1 MSRNPKTIEVNRS
14 VASALELMER
24 HAITVLPVTTSR
36 GELLG
41 ILHLHDLLG
50 KGHIQFTL

>member
-1 MSRNPKTIEVNRS
+1 
-14 VASALELMER
+14 VAAALEIMEQYE
-24 HAITVLPVTTSR
+24 ITVLPVAGVK

-50 KGHIQFTL
+50 KGRVKFTM

>member
-1 MSRNPKTIEVNRS
+1 
-14 VASALELMER
+14 MER
-24 HAITVLPVTTSR
+24 HAITVLPVTNSR